1 LLGRYARR
9 IVVNF
14 DPDSAGQAATK
25 RSLELLLTD
34 AFKVNVLT
42 LPDNLDPDEYIRA
55 HGPESYLKLL
65 KGSQPFL
72 DYIVDQAISSHDQT
86 RPTGKVE
93 TINTILP
100 YLRLVKDRI
109 ERAEHFERI
118 ADRLKIDSRLIREE
132 FKKAAETRLERVSDR
147 AIKATLVVKPAERKL
162 LEILINQATVRR
174 LMTLQMTEDDYEG
187 LRTTQLFR
195 LIFEFEQQ
203 GMEMSYHNLSQAL
216 EDEDLAR
223 DLLPGLMIGNSAPS
237 LHSSPSSP
245 GSPGLLDQGSTER
258 AEREAAESLHSLRCM
273 KLAEKQTALQ
283 ADINQAQRN
292 NDMARLGELMML
304 KFELAKKELAL
315 AQWTGQ

>member
-1 LLGRYARR
+1 
-9 IVVNF
+9 VVNF

-25 RSLELLLTD
+25 RSLELLLTE

-55 HGPESYLKLL
+55 HGPENYIKLL

-72 DYIVDQAISSHDQT
+72 EYIVDQAISSHDQT

-93 TINTILP
+93 TINAILP
-100 YLRLVKDRI
+100 YLRLVKDKI

-132 FKKAAETRLERVSDR
+132 FKKAAETRLEKVGDR

-174 LMTLQMTEDDYEG
+174 LMMSQMTEEDYDG
-187 LRTTQLFR
+187 LRTAQLFH

-216 EDEDLAR
+216 GDEDLAR
-223 DLLPGLMIGNSAPS
+223 DLLPGLMINQPINANAPS
-237 LHSSPSSP
+237 DHPDQDDREDYESSAQQSL
-245 GSPGLLDQGSTER
+245 GALRYER
-258 AEREAAESLHSLRCM
+258 VATQRATVQAELKDAQRLGDYERTV
-273 KLAEKQTALQ
+273 KLQ
-283 ADINQAQRN
+283 ALNY
-292 NDMARLGELMML
+292 
-304 KFELAKKELAL
+304 ELAKRERDLAK
-315 AQWTGQ
+315 